1 MRPITRHGLLA
12 AAVLLSGGRVWLRPA
27 AAEVLFKADFETGD
41 FSQFGGFSRGAKP
54 GHAAVVT
61 DVVHAGKYA
70 GRFTIHEDDVFNAQ
84 QLRVQVNGPRVT
96 VQEGSDTFMSFYL
109 YAKDPPKDRDNFFYW
124 EGSPPPRYQNVM
136 TWWVEPRPG
145 GAGTAVRFGTGNL
158 GRDGVLWDGEFTV
171 GRWHQLGMHV
181 RWSEDAAKGNVKL
194 WWDGAVVLDR
204 RAKTKGPQG
213 VYFCQPGIHRSP
225 HAKSVDTLYFDDFLC
240 ATTLEEVNVQKPD
253 AAKPD

>member
-1 MRPITRHGLLA
+1 MAPITRHGVWA
-12 AAVLLSGGRVWLRPA
+12 AAVLLSGGLLWLRPA
-27 AAEVLFKADFETGD
+27 AAEVLFRADFETGD
-41 FSQFGGFSRGAKP
+41 FSQFGGFRRGAKP

-61 DVVHAGKYA
+61 DVVHSGRYA

-84 QLRVQVNGPRVT
+84 QLRVQVNGPRIT
-96 VQEGSDTFMSFYL
+96 VKEGADTFMSFYL
-109 YAKDPPKDRDNFFYW
+109 CMRDPPKDRDNFFYW

-158 GRDGVLWDGEFTV
+158 GRDGVLWDGEFAV
-171 GRWHQLGMHV
+171 GPWHQLGTHIH
-181 RWSEDAAKGNVKL
+181 WSEDPAKGNVKL
-194 WWDGAVVLDR
+194 WWDGAVVLDK
-204 RAKTKGPQG
+204 RARTKGPQA

-225 HAKSVDTLYFDDFLC
+225 HAKSVDTIYFDDFLC
-240 ATTLEEVNVQKPD
+240 ATTLDEINIQRPN